1 MILLFLLVAAS
12 LECVHVAP
20 GKIETSSVVGS
31 CVSSEAPAY
40 VKLSQ
45 PGVEFRPN
53 IATATRAPW
62 LISNGAHILRSA
74 GQPVFYQAAKGRAD
88 LCAAEAFA
96 YGAQALIQ
104 AGDADRERLDP
115 MLSFLKRSDASSAA
129 ARANLGFVDDG
140 SAEALEVMNLLIRR
154 NLLFRIVKSPDAS
167 LDLTVRIGSADFPK
181 SAAANPSDFAS
192 LVRRKLTDEKRI
204 LRIYGSEVV
213 VASLTGDTNRG
224 RLHLL
229 NYGNQ
234 KIEGLRVRVLGAYK
248 NAELNAPGS
257 IPALS
262 DTVATDG
269 AIEFSVP
276 TLETY
281 AIVELR

>member
-1 MILLFLLVAAS
+1 LILLFLLLAAS
-12 LECVHVAP
+12 VECVHVAP
-20 GKIETSSVVGS
+20 GKIENSSAAAS
-31 CVSSEAPAY
+31 CVSGDAPAY
-40 VKLSQ
+40 VKLAQ
-45 PGVEFRPN
+45 PGVEFRPDV
-53 IATATRAPW
+53 ATATRAPW
-62 LISNGAHILRSA
+62 LISNGARILRAA
-74 GQPVFYQAAKGRAD
+74 GQPIFYQAAKGRAD

-115 MLSFLKRSDASSAA
+115 MLPFLKRADATSAA
-129 ARANLGFVDDG
+129 ARANIAFVDDG
-140 SAEALEVMNLLIRR
+140 SAEALEVMNLLTRR
-154 NLLFRIVKSPDAS
+154 NLLFRIVKSPDPS

-213 VASLTGDTNRG
+213 VGRLTGDANRG

-229 NYGNQ
+229 NYGNP
-234 KIEGLRVRVLGAYK
+234 KIEGLRVRVLGTYK
-248 NAELNAPGS
+248 NAQLNAPGS
-257 IPALS
+257 VAPLS
-262 DTVATDG
+262 DTVAANG
-269 AIEFSVP
+269 AIEFSIP

-281 AIVELR
+281 AIVELH